1 MELAIC
7 HMTHFLIYTGCMS
20 KNVRTQETS
29 TRAASNVLVYA
40 GIWFAV
46 IAWGASFVA
55 ARFLLQPETTG
66 QAFLSP
72 GVLAALRFSIASLFF
87 VIPLAR
93 AIILRQVSARD
104 LLLMAFLGQ
113 ITFSLYFWLQY
124 TGVQQTNA
132 SISSILVVGLIPV
145 ATAVLSRLLGK
156 ERFSFASFGAFLL
169 GFCGVVLIILQKQLV
184 VTWQSGF
191 LFGALCLV
199 SNAFAFAIYSN
210 LSKRWMQ
217 NISPLV
223 MTGGTMISG
232 TLGLLLLSL
241 LDPVSNRWSEV
252 PKLGVI
258 QWIALLFLAIVCSVI
273 AYFVYNVALTKSDAS
288 RVAAYI
294 YFEPVVAVVL
304 GITLLGEHLNWQT
317 LIGATAIGGA
327 VALVNLTDTPRQK

>member
-1 MELAIC
+1 MERAIC

-20 KNVRTQETS
+20 KNVPTQETS
-29 TRAASNVLVYA
+29 TRAAGNVLVYA

-93 AIILRQVSARD
+93 AILLRQVSGRD

-132 SISSILVVGLIPV
+132 SISSILVVGLIPI

-156 ERFSFASFGAFLL
+156 EHFSLASLGAFLL
-169 GFCGVVLIILQKQLV
+169 GFCGVVLIILQKQLI

-199 SNAFAFAIYSN
+199 GNAFAFAVYSN
-210 LSKRWMQ
+210 LSKRWMK

-232 TLGLLLLSL
+232 TIGLLLLSL
-241 LDPVSNRWSEV
+241 FDPVSNRWSEV
-252 PKLGVI
+252 PKLGII
-258 QWIALLFLAIVCSVI
+258 QWLALLFLAVVCSVI
-273 AYFVYNVALTKSDAS
+273 AYFVYNVALTKIDAS
-288 RVAAYI
+288 RVAVYI
-294 YFEPVVAVVL
+294 YLEPVVAVVL

-317 LIGATAIGGA
+317 IIGAAAIGGA
-327 VALVNLTDTPRQK
+327 VALVNVSKK